1 VESRITLYE
10 LIKAGLL
17 SADTE
22 IVWRRYSGV
31 THKAKLLADGHIKI
45 ASGDICPTPTAAAR
59 KLNGDKPVNGWVT
72 WRVGDKNGPTLSK
85 VREQIIRGG
94 RDNTA

>member
-17 SADTE
+17 PVDTD
-22 IVWRRYSGV
+22 IFWRRYNGV
-31 THKAKLLADGHIKI
+31 THKAKVLADGQIKI

-59 KLNGDKPVNGWVT
+59 KLNGDQPVNGWMS
-72 WRVGDKNGPTLSK
+72 WRVGDKTGPTLSK
-85 VREQIIRGG
+85 VREQIARGG
-94 RDNTA
+94 SR